1 MNFTNNGVYSGQ
13 TSPGGNLT
21 MVGNVTAYSDIRL
34 KTDIEVIENAGE
46 KLATLRGVNFTRKS
60 DGSRGTGLI
69 AQEVQEVL
77 PEAVLEA
84 SDGTL
89 SLAYGNMVGLLVE
102 AIKELQAEVKELRA
116 QVQTLS
122 K

>member
-1 MNFTNNGVYSGQ
+1 
-13 TSPGGNLT
+13 
-21 MVGNVTAYSDIRL
+21 VGNVTAYSDIRL